1 MTRRTRLS
9 AALEGELESSAFDI
23 DNGPPAVIVTSA
35 RPANGRTTI
44 QFDVRDEWSSIS
56 KVEYSLDA
64 QRWQVIYPR
73 DGIFDG
79 RSEQFELTLD
89 NADAAKGLI
98 IRAYDAKNNSA
109 TARGDAPSK

>member
-1 MTRRTRLS
+1 MGAPRF
-9 AALEGELESSAFDI
+9 EFE
-23 DNGPPAVIVTSA
+23 
-35 RPANGRTTI
+35 
-44 QFDVRDEWSSIS
+44 VRDDWSSIS

-89 NADAAKGLI
+89 SAEPAKGLI